1 MTRIISLIL
10 IDFVVKSVF
19 GLPANPI
26 KPYLSIGTHQAFRFT
41 ERTAVNQSNNKFETR
56 YRSKMGFPALEF
68 GVLRNRHRLGIGYQ
82 SFDWKEI
89 GSFTDDR
96 NNPRL
101 QYYRYETFDLSLNQ
115 FYFCYN
121 YTLIKGLKCKYI
133 VGSIF
138 SAITADDGIMNKYY
152 DNVFRATDPASLIG
166 GYALGLRLGGYYS
179 IYRQNLNLFYLGGI
193 NYVIADIGS
202 PGKYSYAVYLKK
214 YFINVNLGLSFS
226 FGKNGKQKYI
236 KY

>member
-10 IDFVVKSVF
+10 IGFVVKSVF

-26 KPYLSIGTHQAFRFT
+26 KPYLSVGTHQAFRFT

-96 NNPRL
+96 NNPSG
-101 QYYRYETFDLSLNQ
+101 QYFRYETSGLSLNQ
-115 FYFCYN
+115 LYLCYDYSLVN
-121 YTLIKGLKCKYI
+121 RLKSKYLI
-133 VGSIF
+133 GSVF
-138 SAITADDGIMNKYY
+138 SMVASSEGSMKAYY
-152 DNVFRATDPASLIG
+152 DNVLRYSQPAMLIG
-166 GYALGLRLGGYYS
+166 GFTVGMRLGGFHS
-179 IYRQNLNLFYLGGI
+179 IYRQRLKVFYVGGI
-193 NYVIADIGS
+193 NYVVADIGTG
-202 PGKYSYAVYLKK
+202 GKYTYDVYLKK
-214 YFINVNLGLSFS
+214 YFLYANLGLSFS